1 MDIEW
6 LLLLLVNIHYIVRL
20 LYPKNKWK
28 LTPGPT
34 SKKCFFLH
42 PFWMELTLST
52 DDTVLTKSYLLH
64 NSPKT
69 VSVYNFL

>member
-6 LLLLLVNIHYIVRL
+6 LLLLCIPVVKVTYIVRL
-20 LYPKNKWK
+20 PTLSQKQMEIYPK
-28 LTPGPT
+28 GPT

-52 DDTVLTKSYLLH
+52 DDTVLARS
-64 NSPKT
+64 
-69 VSVYNFL
+69 

>member
-6 LLLLLVNIHYIVRL
+6 LLLLCIPVVVKVPYITLSCQVTYL
-20 LYPKNKWK
+20 PTSNPKNKWK

-42 PFWMELTLST
+42 PFWMEFTLST
-52 DDTVLTKSYLLH
+52 DDTVLTRA
-64 NSPKT
+64 
-69 VSVYNFL
+69 

>member
-6 LLLLLVNIHYIVRL
+6 LLLLCIPVVVKVPYITL
-20 LYPKNKWK
+20 SCQYLPAYFYPKNKWK

-52 DDTVLTKSYLLH
+52 DDTVLTRS
-64 NSPKT
+64 
-69 VSVYNFL
+69 

>member
-6 LLLLLVNIHYIVRL
+6 LLLLCIPVVVKVPYITYIVMSGYL
-20 LYPKNKWK
+20 PTYFYPKNKWK

-52 DDTVLTKSYLLH
+52 DDTVLTRS
-64 NSPKT
+64 
-69 VSVYNFL
+69 